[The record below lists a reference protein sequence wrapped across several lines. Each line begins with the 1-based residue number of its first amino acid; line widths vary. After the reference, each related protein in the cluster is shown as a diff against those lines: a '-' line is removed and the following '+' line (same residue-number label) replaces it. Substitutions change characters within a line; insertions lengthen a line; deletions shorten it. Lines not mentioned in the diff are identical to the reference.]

1 MDGNS
6 DIEYARAFV
15 SGVSLAD
22 RRRAENA
29 GVRRLILIGSL
40 LAASTRTAARDTDES
55 RNAAA
60 LAELWEL
67 QLITARPALARM
79 ESER

>member
-1 MDGNS
+1 MGH
-6 DIEYARAFV
+6 ARADIAR
-15 SGVSLAD
+15 VSLAD

-29 GVRRLILIGSL
+29 GVRRLIIIGSL
-40 LAASTRTAARDTDES
+40 LAASTRNAERDTDEA

-79 ESER
+79 ESDR

>member
-1 MDGNS
+1 M
-6 DIEYARAFV
+6 EHARADLAR
-15 SGVSLAD
+15 VSLAD
-22 RRRAENA
+22 RRCTENA
-29 GVRRLILIGSL
+29 AMRRLILIGSL